1 LAYYPLKKTVEDCD
15 MWADKLIEE
24 PKNVEPALMTSN
36 AAQVVKKSLPKS
48 HPLRIA
54 ILLAMVAGLF
64 LIASGVTSGS
74 IIITG
79 LNYVDTYL
87 GPQIGSGQILVQIA
101 IAVFTLIVGFGGLL
115 VILGGLLLWREHGS
129 SGRFFIGLGGG
140 TAILGL
146 LFSMAE
152 ALYFSGLSAPVF
164 HQTYFTLY
172 WIGAILATAS
182 ILFSRRAP
190 ATKPII

>member
-1 LAYYPLKKTVEDCD
+1 
-15 MWADKLIEE
+15 
-24 PKNVEPALMTSN
+24 MTSET
-36 AAQVVKKSLPKS
+36 AKAVKKSLPKS

-54 ILLAMVAGLF
+54 ILLAMIAGLF

-74 IIITG
+74 ILITG
-79 LNYVDTYL
+79 LNFVDTYL
-87 GPQIGSGQILVQIA
+87 GPHIGSGDLVVQLA
-101 IAVFTLIVGFGGLL
+101 TAVLTYIVGFGGLL

-129 SGRFFIGLGGG
+129 WGRFFIGLGGG

-146 LFSMAE
+146 LFSVAE
-152 ALYFSGLSAPVF
+152 ALYTSGLSAPVF